1 MIFHRLHQII
11 ILLIYLSLS
20 ATSYGY
26 TFEHKIENYGLTFAA
41 HTVDQDHRTSLILNS
56 GKGISFPAE
65 GFIMNFDIK
74 LRQELYT
81 YGYILRVI
89 SHNDQNLDL
98 VSYLY
103 DSKISII
110 SGSSHEKSQMVYLA
124 DSMLIRK
131 DQWMPIQ
138 IQFFPNSAKIK
149 INGKNIYLSH
159 SFRDFNDVQ
168 IIFGASNLGRF
179 FSGDVAPMSIRNLS
193 LQSLQGKT
201 FYYWKLDRSS
211 KTTNN
216 FVYDSISDL
225 PAYVKNGKWEIDKH
239 YHCRSSGATV
249 RRFFIRA
256 GILPF
261 LLRYSCQK
269 DASVSLLET

>member
-124 DSMLIRK
+124 DSMLIK
-131 DQWMPIQ
+131 
-138 IQFFPNSAKIK
+138 K
-149 INGKNIYLSH
+149 INGCQYRF
-159 SFRDFNDVQ
+159 SFFQ
-168 IIFGASNLGRF
+168 TQ
-179 FSGDVAPMSIRNLS
+179 P
-193 LQSLQGKT
+193 K
-201 FYYWKLDRSS
+201 
-211 KTTNN
+211 
-216 FVYDSISDL
+216 
-225 PAYVKNGKWEIDKH
+225 
-239 YHCRSSGATV
+239 
-249 RRFFIRA
+249 
-256 GILPF
+256 
-261 LLRYSCQK
+261 
-269 DASVSLLET
+269 

>member
-103 DSKISII
+103 DSKSFSLVLDSDGRQQFIYKHAVSTIVPLRPIS
-110 SGSSHEKSQMVYLA
+110 
-124 DSMLIRK
+124 
-131 DQWMPIQ
+131 
-138 IQFFPNSAKIK
+138 
-149 INGKNIYLSH
+149 
-159 SFRDFNDVQ
+159 
-168 IIFGASNLGRF
+168 
-179 FSGDVAPMSIRNLS
+179 
-193 LQSLQGKT
+193 
-201 FYYWKLDRSS
+201 
-211 KTTNN
+211 
-216 FVYDSISDL
+216 
-225 PAYVKNGKWEIDKH
+225 
-239 YHCRSSGATV
+239 
-249 RRFFIRA
+249 
-256 GILPF
+256 
-261 LLRYSCQK
+261 LREE
-269 DASVSLLET
+269 DGEA

>member
-124 DSMLIRK
+124 DSMLIKK

-225 PAYVKNGKWEIDKH
+225 PAYVKNGKWEMGN
-239 YHCRSSGATV
+239 R
-249 RRFFIRA
+249 
-256 GILPF
+256 
-261 LLRYSCQK
+261 
-269 DASVSLLET
+269 

>member
-103 DSKISII
+103 HFWI
-110 SGSSHEKSQMVYLA
+110 
-124 DSMLIRK
+124 
-131 DQWMPIQ
+131 
-138 IQFFPNSAKIK
+138 
-149 INGKNIYLSH
+149 
-159 SFRDFNDVQ
+159 
-168 IIFGASNLGRF
+168 
-179 FSGDVAPMSIRNLS
+179 
-193 LQSLQGKT
+193 
-201 FYYWKLDRSS
+201 
-211 KTTNN
+211 
-216 FVYDSISDL
+216 
-225 PAYVKNGKWEIDKH
+225 
-239 YHCRSSGATV
+239 
-249 RRFFIRA
+249 
-256 GILPF
+256 
-261 LLRYSCQK
+261 
-269 DASVSLLET
+269 

>member
-110 SGSSHEKSQMVYLA
+110 SGSSHEKS
-124 DSMLIRK
+124 
-131 DQWMPIQ
+131 
-138 IQFFPNSAKIK
+138 
-149 INGKNIYLSH
+149 
-159 SFRDFNDVQ
+159 
-168 IIFGASNLGRF
+168 
-179 FSGDVAPMSIRNLS
+179 
-193 LQSLQGKT
+193 
-201 FYYWKLDRSS
+201 
-211 KTTNN
+211 
-216 FVYDSISDL
+216 
-225 PAYVKNGKWEIDKH
+225 
-239 YHCRSSGATV
+239 
-249 RRFFIRA
+249 
-256 GILPF
+256 
-261 LLRYSCQK
+261 
-269 DASVSLLET
+269 